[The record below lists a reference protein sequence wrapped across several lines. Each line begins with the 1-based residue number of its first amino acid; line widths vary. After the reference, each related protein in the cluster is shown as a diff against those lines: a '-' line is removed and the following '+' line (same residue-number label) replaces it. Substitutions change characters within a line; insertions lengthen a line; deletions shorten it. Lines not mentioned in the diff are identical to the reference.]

1 MADISKIT
9 LPNGV
14 TYNLKDGTGRYVVK
28 TGDTMTGNLTVPAER
43 IANTYYGISF
53 GRTTTTAK
61 QTLVHTGIKWHSGAH
76 MPVIHI
82 TGYAYGLYSP
92 VEFKIGFYIFSD
104 KIGYCG
110 VTNMGAWSP
119 DVYLFKRTVDGA
131 DYVSVGFDGQCYF
144 LQLSLDLQDEMGK
157 FTHTDLSSDL
167 WSWEFLGT
175 TGNIPEADNG
185 VTCVKVPYR
194 ADILN
199 PSKVN
204 GHTVNADVPS
214 GAKFTDTTYSA
225 VTDTKDGLMLSEDK
239 VKLDKLVVS
248 PLKSKTFTGVI
259 GTANNFANAS
269 FYFGKIVPT
278 DYDSMWKISYRYH
291 SYTNDD
297 VRARGYYEVTLTG
310 TANTL
315 VAYSV
320 FNVQK
325 NTSYRPIYN
334 HLIYRALEA
343 GITAGYGHLL
353 GWRIYSSWQP
363 TTTASARTFDVD
375 ILECDNCEF
384 TFFDAPIKY
393 ADAPGTGTTN
403 YDAYTEINGTTN
415 GRVRTGQDN
424 NDVNYQNRVYYSNPS
439 LKSYAAGG
447 RYTLTFTKNGNYLLP
462 ITAADNKYSGQE
474 REYTSETFDP
484 FGEIYYRNSSSAI
497 AANANFGNATLY
509 RQIMADARYSFNG
522 ILNGSTSVMS
532 AGKPLYIVCVPQS
545 DGMVKL
551 HTSPLSFAPPSSD
564 DGLLYILLGY
574 SYNTYQFE
582 LLMHHPVYVYKNGG
596 LRELSNYSYYAGD
609 AETVNGYVVNADVP
623 SGAKFTDTTYSL
635 ATTSSNGLMSSE
647 DKNKLNRISSS
658 YDSTTETLTINL

>member
-14 TYNLKDGTGRYVVK
+14 TYNLKDGSGRYVLK

-92 VEFKIGFYIFSD
+92 VEFKIGFYIYSD
-104 KIGYCG
+104 RIGYCG

-119 DVYLFKRTVDGA
+119 DVYLFKRTVDDT

-157 FTHTDLSSDL
+157 FTHTNLSSDL

-204 GHTVNADVPS
+204 NHTVNADVPS
-214 GAKFTDTTYSA
+214 GAKFTDTTYSP
-225 VTDTKDGLMLSEDK
+225 VTDTEDGLMLSEDK
-239 VKLDKLVVS
+239 VKLDKLVES

-259 GTANNFANAS
+259 GTANNMANAS
-269 FYFGKIVPT
+269 YYFGKIVPV
-278 DYDSMWKISYRYH
+278 DYESMWKISYRYH
-291 SYTNDD
+291 SYTNND

-310 TANTL
+310 TANALIT
-315 VAYSV
+315 YSI

-334 HLIYRALEA
+334 HLIYRALEP
-343 GITAGYGHLL
+343 GIVGGYGHLL
-353 GWRIYSSWQP
+353 GWRLYSSWQP
-363 TTTASARTFDVD
+363 TTAASARTFDVD

-384 TFFDAPIKY
+384 VFFDTPIKY
-393 ADAPGTGTTN
+393 ADVPGSGADN
-403 YDAYTEINGTTN
+403 YDAYTELNGTTN
-415 GRVRTGQDN
+415 GRVRIGQDN
-424 NDVNYQNRVYYSNPS
+424 NDVNYQIRRYYSS
-439 LKSYAAGG
+439 QKVYASTP
-447 RYTLTFTKNGNYLLP
+447 RYQIMMTKDFNGQYLLP
-462 ITAADNKYSGQE
+462 ISSVSNNTGTTKTLTTESFNPFGPIYYYNSTTVLAADKPIGS
-474 REYTSETFDP
+474 
-484 FGEIYYRNSSSAI
+484 
-497 AANANFGNATLY
+497 LY
-509 RQIMADARYSFNG
+509 RQIRATITYSFNTG
-522 ILNGSTSVMS
+522 ATLI
-532 AGKPLYIVCVPQS
+532 AGKPFYIVCVPQS
-545 DGMVKL
+545 DGLAVL
-551 HTSPLSFAPPSSD
+551 YTEAATQDIPQVEN
-564 DGLLYILLGY
+564 GLIYILLGY
-574 SYNTYQFE
+574 AYDTNTVEME
-582 LLMHHPVYVYKNGG
+582 LSHPVYVYKNGG
-596 LRELSNYSYYAGD
+596 IRELSDYSYQAGN
-609 AETVNGYVVNADVP
+609 ASTVNGYTVESNVP
-623 SGAKFTDTTYSL
+623 TNAKFTDTTYSE
-635 ATTSSNGLMSSE
+635 ATTSENGLMSSE
-647 DKNKLNRISSS
+647 DKNKLDRIGGS
-658 YDSTTETLTINL
+658 YDSNTETITFMFS